1 MEVKM
6 IYNVYCDETC
16 HLENDG
22 INDMVLGAVWCPQE
36 TLKDVNRAI
45 REIKKKHGVSE
56 HLEMKWTKISPAKLD
71 MYKEVINYFF
81 DNNNL
86 FFRAIIVPDKN
97 KLDHK
102 RFHQTHDD
110 WYYKMYFTMLKVIFT
125 PYDEYEIYI
134 DIKDSNS
141 YRKSQNLLDVCGNSM
156 YDFSHKVIKRIQP
169 VRSDEIEIMQIVDIL
184 IGAVGYQNRKFPHGF
199 IKSPAKLEIIDLI
212 KKRSNYTL
220 QRTTLLRENKFNL
233 FVWEAGEIC

>member
-1 MEVKM
+1 MPEYRRSSSNIRSRQATNRHTTNRRIKDRRRRHPMDRFEV
-6 IYNVYCDETC
+6 
-16 HLENDG
+16 
-22 INDMVLGAVWCPQE
+22 
-36 TLKDVNRAI
+36 
-45 REIKKKHGVSE
+45 
-56 HLEMKWTKISPAKLD
+56 
-71 MYKEVINYFF
+71 
-81 DNNNL
+81 
-86 FFRAIIVPDKN
+86 
-97 KLDHK
+97 
-102 RFHQTHDD
+102 
-110 WYYKMYFTMLKVIFT
+110 
-125 PYDEYEIYI
+125 YI

-141 YRKSQNLLDVCGNSM
+141 YHKAQRLREVCSNSM